1 MDEEIYQ
8 RENKNKK
15 DTIKSGVKLI
25 DKYTLQDEIH
35 WLELGHEFKLTLQE
49 TAQIDRETLLGEI
62 SMSKVRSSW
71 YRMKQTYLFYS

>member
-15 DTIKSGVKLI
+15 DMIKSGVKLI

-35 WLELGHEFKLTLQE
+35 WLELGHEFKLPN
-49 TAQIDRETLLGEI
+49 AQ
-62 SMSKVRSSW
+62 
-71 YRMKQTYLFYS
+71 YSRN